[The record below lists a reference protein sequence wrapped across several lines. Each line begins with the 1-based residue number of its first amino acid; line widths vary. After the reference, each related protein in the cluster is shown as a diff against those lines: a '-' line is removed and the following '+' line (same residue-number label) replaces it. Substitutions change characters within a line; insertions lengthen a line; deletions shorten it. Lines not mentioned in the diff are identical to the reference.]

1 MSKRKLKLKCKH
13 VTKNTES
20 ILEAEYE
27 TDTQVDQ
34 SSWKPGLVSGS
45 FHVIVAVVTFIKEII
60 DYF

>member
-27 TDTQVDQ
+27 TDKQVDQ
-34 SSWKPGLVSGS
+34 SSRKSGLVSGS
-45 FHVIVAVVTFIKEII
+45 FPVIVAVVTFIKEII

>member
-20 ILEAEYE
+20 MLEAEYE
-27 TDTQVDQ
+27 SKKQVDQ
-34 SSWKPGLVSGS
+34 SSWKSGLVSDS
-45 FHVIVAVVTFIKEII
+45 LPVIVAVVTFIKEVI